1 MMRWAAETQRMRRA
15 VTVAPTSS
23 EAAAA
28 AVPTW
33 LACVDLSANRL
44 RDADLEWLAP
54 LLGRERAV
62 SVICVALF

>member
-1 MMRWAAETQRMRRA
+1 MRWAAETQRMRRA

-23 EAAAA
+23 EAAA

>member
-1 MMRWAAETQRMRRA
+1 